1 MNAPKPLLP
10 PLTLYTSPK
19 TRGTYV
25 RWMLEEC
32 EAPYQVVSR
41 PREQLRSAEHLRL
54 NPLGKVPVLQ
64 AGEQLLTET
73 LAIITWLAEQFP
85 TKRLIPAAGSIE
97 RGLYYRWM
105 CFATHLE
112 YACIDQKRGLT
123 AADAALRGSIGY
135 GSLDGALDVLKAR
148 LQESPFIGGERFG
161 ALDLYYS
168 GLLSW
173 MIERLQMLPPEPV
186 FLNYMSRHTARPA
199 FAQAQALDA
208 ADAARHAQQ
217 KA

>member
-32 EAPYQVVSR
+32 EAPYQIVSR
-41 PREQLRSAEHLRL
+41 PREQLREAEHLRL

-85 TKRLIPAAGSIE
+85 AKRLIPAAGSIE

-112 YACIDQKRGLT
+112 YACIDQKRGLA
-123 AADAALRGSIGY
+123 AADAALRSSIGY

-148 LQESPFIGGERFG
+148 LQESPFIVGERFG

-186 FLNYMSRHTARPA
+186 FLDYMSRHTARPA

-208 ADAARHAQQ
+208 ADAARHARG
-217 KA
+217 A